1 MYSVKTVLAWTLA
14 LLSVVAIGVG
24 IEAALARPTGT
35 VTGVFE
41 AIGGPA
47 RVAALGPI
55 PLEGSVYLT
64 AVTPTCSAPTD
75 PHCQTVATV
84 SSDADGRF
92 SITAPAGSYFLVGSS
107 RMMGDGRLVT
117 DGNSYVRLTA
127 GTTVHADVRAS
138 MM

>member
-1 MYSVKTVLAWTLA
+1 
-14 LLSVVAIGVG
+14 
-24 IEAALARPTGT
+24 
-35 VTGVFE
+35 
-41 AIGGPA
+41 
-47 RVAALGPI
+47 
-55 PLEGSVYLT
+55 
-64 AVTPTCSAPTD
+64 
-75 PHCQTVATV
+75 VATV

-117 DGNSYVRLTA
+117 DGNSYVLLTA